1 MRSSVQTLEALKR
14 EITVVVPAEEVNTA
28 YTKRLHEVAKTIK
41 LNGFRPGKIP
51 VNVVEQRFS
60 QGVLDEVA
68 SKLIQAHFDKAMAE
82 SQLRVAG
89 MPSVTEMTIK
99 KGEPFEFKATFE
111 VYPTIDL
118 KLLSGIAVD
127 REAASVTEDDLK
139 AMLEK
144 IQKQHATYK
153 VVERDAK
160 LGDRVLIDFDGSIDG
175 EAFEGGAAKQYSLDL
190 GSKMMIP
197 GFEDGIVGMHIGET
211 KDIMVI
217 FPEDYQAEDLKG
229 KAAKFTVVLHK
240 IEEAELAP
248 VDDELAKKM
257 QVEGGVDALK
267 AKVREGM
274 ERELKEKLAARLKET
289 VLNKLLE
296 LNVIDVPESLVLAEA
311 KHLKKM
317 SMERMAG
324 QYGMKIEQVQKLNFP
339 EELYKPQADKRVRL
353 GLLLAEVIV
362 KYAIQA
368 DADKVKARIKE
379 IAAYYQKPEE
389 VEQWYLSNKEA
400 LSEIEAAVIEDQAI
414 ERLLQDAAV
423 IDKAV
428 DYKDIIV

>member
-14 EITVVVPAEEVNTA
+14 EITVVVPADEVDVA
-28 YTKRLHEVAKTIK
+28 YTKRLNEVAKTVK

-51 VNVVEQRFS
+51 VNVIEQRFS

-68 SKLIQAHFDKAMAE
+68 SKLIQTHFDKAITE
-82 SQLRVAG
+82 SQIRVAG
-89 MPSVTEMTIK
+89 VPSVTEMSIK

-118 KLLSGIAVD
+118 KLLTGVTVD
-127 REAASVTEDDLK
+127 REAATVTDDDLS

-153 VVERDAK
+153 VVERNAK
-160 LGDRVLIDFDGSIDG
+160 TGDRVLIDFDGSIDG
-175 EAFEGGAAKQYSLDL
+175 EAFEGGAAKQYTLEL
-190 GSKMMIP
+190 GAKSMIP
-197 GFEDGIVGMHIGET
+197 GFEEGIVGMNIGDT
-211 KDIMVI
+211 KDVMVT

-229 KAAKFTVVLHK
+229 KEAKFTIVLHK

-248 VDDELAKKM
+248 VNDELAKKM

-267 AKVREGM
+267 AKIREGM

-289 VLNKLLE
+289 VLDKLLE
-296 LNVIDVPESLVLAEA
+296 LNVIDVPESLVLSEA

-324 QYGMKIEQVQKLNFP
+324 QYGMKIEQVEKLNFP
-339 EELYKPQADKRVRL
+339 DDLYKPQADKRVRL
-353 GLLLAEVIV
+353 GLLLAEVIM
-362 KYAIQA
+362 KYTIQA
-368 DADKVKARIKE
+368 DADKIKARIKE
-379 IAAYYQKPEE
+379 IAAYYQKPAE

-400 LSEIEAAVIEDQAI
+400 ASEIEAAVIEDQAI
-414 ERLLQDAAV
+414 EQLLKEATV
-423 IDKAV
+423 IDKV
-428 DYKDIIV
+428 VGYKDIIA